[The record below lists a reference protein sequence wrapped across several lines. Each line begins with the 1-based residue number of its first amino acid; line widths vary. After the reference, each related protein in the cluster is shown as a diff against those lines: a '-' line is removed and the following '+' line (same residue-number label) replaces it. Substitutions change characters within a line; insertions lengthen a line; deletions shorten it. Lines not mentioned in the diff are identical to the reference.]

1 MVSAASHILRLGTD
15 MLYSVLENGF
25 FHPERHA
32 NSMPTD
38 AKPISD
44 ARYGEL
50 IEQLKNGGSLSAD
63 ENGDPVVT
71 YGPPKTLQELAAAA
85 MAQVNAEYTRR
96 MGAIADDYP
105 LHERES
111 WPVQLQEA
119 RELQSDPDA
128 VTPWIDLCAAQRGM
142 TREELAGR
150 IVAKDLAY
158 REVSGFLTGVRQK
171 HEDEIAALLAAGEES
186 REALQDY
193 WYMEGWDIEQE
204 PASEDQPEEEAGQ

>member
-1 MVSAASHILRLGTD
+1 MR
-15 MLYSVLENGF
+15 F
-25 FHPERHA
+25 F
-32 NSMPTD
+32 
-38 AKPISD
+38 K
-44 ARYGEL
+44 
-50 IEQLKNGGSLSAD
+50 D
-63 ENGDPVVT
+63 ENGSVWAYESHAAPTEMRVGLVPMTPEEIEAHLNPV
-71 YGPPKTLQELAAAA
+71 KSLQELAAAA
-85 MAQVNAEYTRR
+85 MAQVNAEYARR

-128 VTPWIDLCAAQRGM
+128 VTPWLDQCAAQRGM

-150 IVAKDLAY
+150 IAAKDLAY

-171 HEDEIAALLAAGEES
+171 HEDEIKALESAGEAS

-193 WYMEGWDIEQE
+193 HWSEYWDGEALPDEEPEQE
-204 PASEDQPEEEAGQ
+204 PETEPETTPEPEPEP